1 MQIDRSRVGLEDHF
15 AAWQRARVL
24 SFATKEAI
32 ARYHIRRNRYEPSE
46 YVFSGDF
53 PTMQQ
58 PLYLDTCFASIVL
71 MTAIDQVFPRV
82 FRFSLRSS
90 TPAAPSR
97 QIYSIYRNR
106 CGKPKSTEMYSTYAW
121 IESVVLHAR
130 PPTCSINSVCDLRSK
145 TRVGNRIAYLPNL
158 PCRSSWK
165 PFEISDRLDFHE
177 CSIRC
182 LSRNVIEYIAYV
194 NV

>member
-24 SFATKEAI
+24 SFASKAAI

-53 PTMQQ
+53 PATQQ

-82 FRFSLRSS
+82 FRFPPLFNPRCSI
-90 TPAAPSR
+90 AADLPRYTEIDAAS
-97 QIYSIYRNR
+97 RNR
-106 CGKPKSTEMYSTYAW
+106 LKCIRRMRESNLLSCMRARRLVLSILFVIYEAKHESE
-121 IESVVLHAR
+121 IE
-130 PPTCSINSVCDLRSK
+130 
-145 TRVGNRIAYLPNL
+145 
-158 PCRSSWK
+158 
-165 PFEISDRLDFHE
+165 
-177 CSIRC
+177 
-182 LSRNVIEYIAYV
+182 
-194 NV
+194 